1 MKYEDKSKFIGEVK
15 TAVQEW
21 AEGKIDALFPNKPQA
36 RALLKRGLNNW
47 LTREDE
53 RVNRMLDTALL
64 FVADERGTIDSD
76 VVVDILGAL
85 FKEMDVQRY
94 QLGIV
99 EVMAGKGEVVVSL
112 PQNMYLD
119 MIVGRLGTV
128 RFTVDDLKELKEL
141 MR

>member
-1 MKYEDKSKFIGEVK
+1 MR
-15 TAVQEW
+15 
-21 AEGKIDALFPNKPQA
+21 L
-36 RALLKRGLNNW
+36 
-47 LTREDE
+47 
-53 RVNRMLDTALL
+53 
-64 FVADERGTIDSD
+64 
-76 VVVDILGAL
+76 ILGDL

-119 MIVGRLGTV
+119 MVVGRLGTV